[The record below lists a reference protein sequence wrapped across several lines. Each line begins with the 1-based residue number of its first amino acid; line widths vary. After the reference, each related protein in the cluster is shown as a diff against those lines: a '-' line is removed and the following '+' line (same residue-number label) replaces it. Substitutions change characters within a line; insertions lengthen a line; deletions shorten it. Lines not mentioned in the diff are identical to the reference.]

1 MAKSGPRDVQAS
13 AKGDSPAGNSGGGP
27 GRSFA
32 QKAIPGPERTGQ
44 PIAMKKALTKKPVRG
59 TATGAAGTLR

>member
-13 AKGDSPAGNSGGGP
+13 AKGSNPTGTSGGNP
-27 GRSFA
+27 GRSLV
-32 QKAIPGPERTGQ
+32 QHPMPGPTSPGQ
-44 PIAMKKALTKKPVRG
+44 PIAMKRALTKKPIRG

>member
-13 AKGDSPAGNSGGGP
+13 AKGANPTATSGGFP
-27 GRSFA
+27 GRSEV
-32 QKAIPGPERTGQ
+32 QKPMAGPAHAGQ
-44 PIAMKKALTKKPVRG
+44 PASMRKALSKKPIRG